1 VRPGD
6 RFSIPK
12 RDGATDLY
20 VTQVT
25 WNWATLTGT
34 VTLGY
39 PWEVGKVAVP
49 KHKKPQ
55 HHHKPHHHHHVH
67 HVGRALA

>member
-1 VRPGD
+1 MSLVLGL
-6 RFSIPK
+6 
-12 RDGATDLY
+12 DLGS
-20 VTQVT
+20 T
-25 WNWATLTGT
+25 NLNLGTGT

-49 KHKKPQ
+49 KHKQPQ